1 MYPPIYSGAV
11 VPSREGTTHD
21 PSSPPSLGWPDK
33 LPLSRSSHAA
43 AGGCHDGAAA
53 PRCPNPAT
61 GIDRPSGIS
70 SKNGSSPRSPSVL
83 LGRSQHELA
92 PDIDQSI
99 EHQQNRR
106 RHPRHTYN
114 LRNNGRSCLI
124 TGDEILELAHDRRSQ
139 IDNRTPHG
147 ATISVPSV
155 VPTPHS
161 VPFAAIVPRTR
172 RAPSRTR
179 TPPSSLS
186 CQGSSRT
193 PVARCP

>member
-1 MYPPIYSGAV
+1 MFHSNGILK
-11 VPSREGTTHD
+11 PSNNYFR
-21 PSSPPSLGWPDK
+21 W
-33 LPLSRSSHAA
+33 R
-43 AGGCHDGAAA
+43 
-53 PRCPNPAT
+53 R
-61 GIDRPSGIS
+61 
-70 SKNGSSPRSPSVL
+70 SKNEDPIEVDRARHGSGVVVVGMAFESHPIVSSDDGDRNMNWPST
-83 LGRSQHELA
+83 
-92 PDIDQSI
+92 SI
-99 EHQQNRR
+99 ERDVDR
-106 RHPRHTYN
+106 VTIGDAILGVHT
-114 LRNNGRSCLI
+114 LPETQVDNGRSCLI